1 MLITCC
7 SGSTTKDALLVQLK
21 KKKEQSTKM
30 QRFFLTSV
38 QQDILC
44 RSPIDRD
51 TLLKALKHKCKYVML
66 EVFAGKAQLGEYMQ
80 RMQRLEYMHV
90 GLISSHPMSRSTTHP
105 PAAPAPLH
113 RRGETWR
120 ALKRGGGKRGGGH
133 RGGLRQSW
141 GGGVSSMTPHRDGV
155 ETEGILHA
163 ETEPDTRT
171 SAYTSTYECVS
182 RLG

>member
-44 RSPIDRD
+44 RSPRSIDRD

-66 EVFAGKAQLGEYMQ
+66 EVFGGKAPLGEYVK
-80 RMQRLEYMHV
+80 RMQRLEDMH
-90 GLISSHPMSRSTTHP
+90 M
-105 PAAPAPLH
+105 
-113 RRGETWR
+113 
-120 ALKRGGGKRGGGH
+120 
-133 RGGLRQSW
+133 
-141 GGGVSSMTPHRDGV
+141 
-155 ETEGILHA
+155 
-163 ETEPDTRT
+163 
-171 SAYTSTYECVS
+171 
-182 RLG
+182 

>member
-1 MLITCC
+1 MSRVRAQSAPAARHITRPWRNVLITCC

-90 GLISSHPMSRSTTHP
+90 RLISSHPMSRSATHP

-113 RRGETWR
+113 RRGRDVAGPKERWGKER
-120 ALKRGGGKRGGGH
+120 WGSKRWPEAVLGWGCLKHDPTQGWCG
-133 RGGLRQSW
+133 
-141 GGGVSSMTPHRDGV
+141 D
-155 ETEGILHA
+155 
-163 ETEPDTRT
+163 
-171 SAYTSTYECVS
+171 
-182 RLG
+182 

>member
-1 MLITCC
+1 MITCC

-90 GLISSHPMSRSTTHP
+90 RLISSHPMSRSATHP
-105 PAAPAPLH
+105 PAAPVPLH
-113 RRGETWR
+113 RRGRDVAGPKERWGAKR
-120 ALKRGGGKRGGGH
+120 WPEAVLGWGCLKHDPAQGWCG
-133 RGGLRQSW
+133 
-141 GGGVSSMTPHRDGV
+141 D
-155 ETEGILHA
+155 
-163 ETEPDTRT
+163 
-171 SAYTSTYECVS
+171 
-182 RLG
+182 

>member
-1 MLITCC
+1 MITCC

-80 RMQRLEYMHV
+80 RMQRLKYMHV
-90 GLISSHPMSRSTTHP
+90 RLISSHPMSRSATHP
-105 PAAPAPLH
+105 PAAPVPLH
-113 RRGETWR
+113 RRGRDVAGPKERWGKER
-120 ALKRGGGKRGGGH
+120 WGAKRWPEAVLGWGCLKHDPTQGWCG
-133 RGGLRQSW
+133 
-141 GGGVSSMTPHRDGV
+141 D
-155 ETEGILHA
+155 
-163 ETEPDTRT
+163 
-171 SAYTSTYECVS
+171 
-182 RLG
+182 